1 MGSMRDVIV
10 LDSSDDEDDVSE
22 DADDFR
28 MVPSMPAVHPEVNGE
43 RDAPAKKEPGEDAG
57 VAGGEQEEDAKIED
71 EDEAFDSDEDEDDMP
86 IERRRARREAR
97 AAALDPQKLLRE
109 ATPEDVAP
117 EVETLRQYWQL
128 AVVLDFFSVFGSEVF
143 SEETRFEAAD
153 LENALVD
160 PCSDPK
166 LWGLVVNT
174 QVDLLNGC
182 GFRVDRGDLFR
193 RRRLKASDKDNGLM
207 VKDNSWA
214 WVTNRVICEWWR
226 TLTGKEVRRGVQATI
241 RATRPRGPSGWGAS
255 EETR

>member
-1 MGSMRDVIV
+1 MRDVIV

-28 MVPSMPAVHPEVNGE
+28 MVPSMPAVHPEVDGE
-43 RDAPAKKEPGEDAG
+43 RDAPAKEEPDEEAGG
-57 VAGGEQEEDAKIED
+57 VAGGEQEKDAVIEEDDAKIE
-71 EDEAFDSDEDEDDMP
+71 EDGAFDSDEDEDDMP
-86 IERRRARREAR
+86 IERRRACREAR

-166 LWGLVVNT
+166 LWGLVG
-174 QVDLLNGC
+174 QG
-182 GFRVDRGDLFR
+182 
-193 RRRLKASDKDNGLM
+193 
-207 VKDNSWA
+207 
-214 WVTNRVICEWWR
+214 
-226 TLTGKEVRRGVQATI
+226 
-241 RATRPRGPSGWGAS
+241 
-255 EETR
+255 

>member
-1 MGSMRDVIV
+1 M
-10 LDSSDDEDDVSE
+10 
-22 DADDFR
+22 
-28 MVPSMPAVHPEVNGE
+28 
-43 RDAPAKKEPGEDAG
+43 
-57 VAGGEQEEDAKIED
+57 
-71 EDEAFDSDEDEDDMP
+71 
-86 IERRRARREAR
+86 
-97 AAALDPQKLLRE
+97 
-109 ATPEDVAP
+109 
-117 EVETLRQYWQL
+117 ETLRQYWQL

-226 TLTGKEVRRGVQATI
+226 TLTGKRSDEASKPPFAPPVREDLPDGAPRKKHGKSFNSFVKAVRPEVKARRPGIVGKEFEWHLRVLWRNLTDAQ
-241 RATRPRGPSGWGAS
+241 RYDHDPRHEPDENEVAERWYVDEMTPCQRLMTLWGLCELRLMIGADHLGPHDNAYEMGLKVSFFLFW
-255 EETR
+255 